1 MQTHAL
7 HASSKCMKFA
17 HKSGGGSSGGHHRH
31 RHRASSNI
39 AVAMQAASLKH
50 CAGPQAVSANHD
62 RENRAANEPTGNGR
76 SKHTQMS
83 IVVVVAKRVVAA
95 VAVVGGANNHSEKQE
110 RLAPTTPSGANKP
123 PSPPPQ
129 PMQTNHQAPWTYKQ
143 AARNALSQDVRGA
156 NHKPRRWA
164 FACTRTVGAGTLA
177 RSFTRAHL

>member
-31 RHRASSNI
+31 RHRASSNT

-62 RENRAANEPTGNGR
+62 RENRAANEPTGNGH
-76 SKHTQMS
+76 SKHTLRAHTQMS

-95 VAVVGGANNHSEKQE
+95 VAVVGEQTTTAKSKSDSRQQRPAVRTNHRHHRHSPCK
-110 RLAPTTPSGANKP
+110 PTTKRLGRTSKP
-123 PSPPPQ
+123 HE
-129 PMQTNHQAPWTYKQ
+129 MH
-143 AARNALSQDVRGA
+143 
-156 NHKPRRWA
+156 
-164 FACTRTVGAGTLA
+164 
-177 RSFTRAHL
+177 